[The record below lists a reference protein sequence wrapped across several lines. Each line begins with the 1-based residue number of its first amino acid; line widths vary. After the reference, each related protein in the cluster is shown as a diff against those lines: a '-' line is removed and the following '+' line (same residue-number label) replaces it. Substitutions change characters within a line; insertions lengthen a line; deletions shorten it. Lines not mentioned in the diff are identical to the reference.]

1 MERGKPKRKKF
12 ERYPIGHFHIDLAEV
27 RTADGKLYG
36 ICHLCRQESA
46 APAVLLL
53 ILANENGYLWR

>member
-12 ERYPIGHFHIDLAEV
+12 ERYPIDLAEV

>member
-1 MERGKPKRKKF
+1 
-12 ERYPIGHFHIDLAEV
+12 LAEV